1 MKRLTCFLAIAIL
14 FCISV
19 FSQPLPEPTE
29 TGPDSLQGLR
39 TTLTIYSGLI
49 DGYWDYSTQI
59 KSTFGG
65 LGDSTNFSVIA
76 YQSNDRDQSVWTAI
90 TAADTLA
97 TITDDSGILSE
108 VTDFTGL
115 WIKYVLISL
124 SLDTMLIETYQVK
137 KKFRLF

>member
-1 MKRLTCFLAIAIL
+1 MKRLIFLLAFAISLTSL
-14 FCISV
+14 FA
-19 FSQPLPEPTE
+19 QPLPEPTE

-39 TTLTIYSGLI
+39 TTLTIYSSLI

-59 KSTFGG
+59 KSIFAGV
-65 LGDSTNFSVIA
+65 GDSTNFSFIA

-90 TAADTLA
+90 TTADTLA
-97 TITDDSGILSE
+97 TITDNSGILSE

-124 SLDTMLIETYQVK
+124 SLDTMLIETYQAK
-137 KKFRLF
+137 KKFKLF